1 MADDV
6 GPLWSADMLVVEY
19 TDVSIGAASADLFS
33 NVGGSAGLKVK
44 SLWSYKPGRDLRLLL
59 EGDDLDPEGLK
70 LQVGGLRLPFPA
82 GSSTGISFKWTDVDV
97 DWEDGQTLAA
107 RIGRNT
113 LATGAPSISGTVQVG
128 ETLTAHT
135 TGIADADGLDG
146 ATFGYQWVSNDG
158 NADSDIQ
165 DATDSTYTLVLA
177 DEGKTV
183 KVRVSFTDRGGF
195 AESCTS
201 TATMAVAPPT
211 NTQATGAPKISGT
224 TRVRETLAASTSE
237 IQDENGLDGVTF
249 SYQWIRNHETT
260 ETEIAGATDSTYILV
275 PADEGKTI
283 KVQVSFT
290 DRHGFPETR
299 TSDAT
304 TRVGPPPAAP
314 SLPLNLEVSN
324 DENRTLAPSWDAPAS
339 DGGSAITGY
348 KVRWRSGNEE
358 YHPSRE
364 AVASGL
370 SYTIRELTDGGMEY
384 AVQVVAVNTVGESEG
399 TEVTATT
406 RDTDPP
412 QLLTARLVNN
422 VTVTLTYDE
431 QLDATSAPATS
442 AFSVLFNSDPSGSPA
457 REVSEVAVFGNTVR
471 LTLTWR
477 VGPDTVVSYSVPQ
490 DTGEQHVQDRAGNDA
505 PSFDDELVANHLP
518 ADDHGDTPENATVLA
533 PDAFPT
539 RGEIKPHED
548 VDYFRIEVGPEEAG
562 YISILFRETIIPRSF
577 HSYAGMKLFD
587 SDGNCA
593 TRGCDRWSYKKNFHV
608 LLEEGVY
615 YLRVTGLNTLVI
627 NENPD
632 RLDYI
637 VQWEP
642 TFTEWIRECDAKQDR
657 FDDPLYGC
665 QNTLNNLEHPGE
677 DINVEP
683 AWASGALGQGIK
695 IVVVDTGID
704 DLHQDLAGAVD
715 IEESVPTR
723 SGRFYQPRWEHG
735 TPIAGIIAAR
745 HNLTGIRG
753 IAPAATL
760 LNYVGNSDAFSGVPN
775 DIFEASTHH
784 HEQVAVSNNSW
795 ISSGPE
801 KNGMPRE
808 MLWELQEGIEKGIE
822 DGFGGKGISYVFGTA
837 NERINSNLF
846 GNLTHHVVIPV
857 CGVNDAGRAY
867 NYWDYASGY
876 GSTLWV
882 CAPYENLT
890 TRRNHTYGTVRGT
903 SLSTAVVSGVTALV
917 RGANKSLT
925 WREVKLILAGSAR
938 QNDPSH
944 PEWTAGALKY
954 GSDTKRYHYNEYYG
968 FGVVDAGAAV
978 DLARS
983 WTNLPTMKTVS
994 AGSERTNLTI
1004 PDPEDG
1010 AAATTLSDT
1019 IALGT
1024 RVGFTEFVEINIE
1037 FDHPSFRDLGVEIV
1051 SPSGTVSML
1060 SEPDES
1066 RRNQPFSERYRF
1078 ASAKHLGEDPT
1089 GTWTLKV
1096 TDHFPGE
1103 EEVIRGWDIKIYG
1116 HGNGTARTVNPRI
1129 VGRARVGETLTAD
1142 TSAIADGLTNAAF
1155 TYQWIRNDETENTN
1169 IPDATG
1175 ASYTPVKAD
1184 VGKTL
1189 KVQVSFT
1196 DNADNV
1202 QTLSSAATAT
1212 VASAVP
1218 TEPLNLAVARGSQ
1231 IQELDASWQAPASDG
1246 GSDITGYRVQWKEA
1260 AGSWD
1265 TAADVSEAVVAGTT
1279 HTITGLTGGA
1289 EYAVRVVAINDVG
1302 DGPPSSEA
1310 TGTPAGGASE
1320 QNTEPENADPTGL
1333 PAIYSKPQVG
1343 RPLRADTSGIADDDG
1358 LTNAVFHYQWIT
1370 NDGTADAEI
1379 PGAAGVFY
1387 TPTAADVG
1395 KAVKVTVGFTDDE
1408 GNPET
1413 LTSAPTVD
1421 VVMPPLTAN
1430 SSEPAQHDGQTAFTF
1445 TLWFSEEFQLS
1456 YLTLRD
1462 HAFTVEGGTVTRA
1475 KRQQKPSNMLWTIHV
1490 QPEGNAS
1497 VTVVLPATVD
1507 CDAEGAICTGDGRPL
1522 SNRLEF
1528 TVAGPVEPA
1537 SNSAATGLPT
1547 ITGTVRVGET
1557 LTADVTS
1564 IADDDGL
1571 TNPGFTYQWVRID
1584 GGVDTNIQGATA
1596 PTYTLAG
1603 EDEGKTLTV
1612 RVSFTDDA
1620 GNQES
1625 LPSNPTGEV
1634 DAKPNSAA
1642 TGLPTITGTVRVGET
1657 LTADVTSIADEDGLT
1672 NPGFTYQWV
1681 RIDGGVDT
1689 NIQGATVPTYT
1700 LAGEDE
1706 GKTLTVTV
1714 SFTDGEGNPE
1724 TLSSDPTGAVEAKP
1738 NTRATGAPAIDG
1750 IARVG
1755 ETLTADTSGIDDDDG
1770 LDSAAFA
1777 YQWTRNDGSGD
1788 TNITGATGATY
1799 TLTGD
1804 DEGKTIKVTVSFT
1817 DGEGNP
1823 ETLTSDPSGAVEA
1836 AETVPGRPQDLE
1848 GEASAQGIAL
1858 TWQAPSGSSVTQY
1871 VVYRGKLQSGSMNGR
1886 PITKYA
1892 TIDATG
1898 ADMAY
1903 TDGGVEAGA
1912 EYRYRVAAV
1921 NSAGEGK
1928 KSTWLDIEA
1937 VNSE

>member
-1 MADDV
+1 
-6 GPLWSADMLVVEY
+6 MLVVEY

-44 SLWSYKPGRDLRLLL
+44 SLWSYKTDRDLRLLL
-59 EGDDLDPEGLK
+59 EGDDLDPEGLT

-97 DWEDGQTLAA
+97 DWEDGQILAA

-113 LATGAPSISGTVQVG
+113 LATGNPSISGTVRVG

-146 ATFGYQWVSNDG
+146 AAFGYQWVSNDG

-177 DEGKTV
+177 DEGKTI
-183 KVRVSFTDRGGF
+183 KVRVSFTDSGGF
-195 AESCTS
+195 AESRTS
-201 TATMAVAPPT
+201 TATVAVAPPT

-224 TRVRETLAASTSE
+224 VRVRETLAASTSE
-237 IQDENGLDGVTF
+237 IQDENGLYGVTF
-249 SYQWIRNHETT
+249 TYQWIRNHETT

-275 PADEGKTI
+275 PADEGKAI

-304 TRVGPPPAAP
+304 VRVVPPLEAPGP
-314 SLPLNLEVSN
+314 PLNLEVSN
-324 DENRTLAPSWDAPAS
+324 DENRKLALSWDAPAS
-339 DGGSAITGY
+339 DGGAAITGY

-370 SYTIRELTDGGMEY
+370 SYTVRELTDGVEY
-384 AVQVVAVNTVGESEG
+384 AVQVVAVNQEGESEG
-399 TEVTATT
+399 TEVSATP

-422 VTVTLTYDE
+422 VTVTIILTYDE
-431 QLDATSAPATS
+431 PLDATSAPATS
-442 AFSVLFNSDPSGSPA
+442 AFSVLVNSDTWNGPT
-457 REVSEVAVFGNTVR
+457 REVSEVAVSGSTVK
-471 LTLTWR
+471 LTLTR
-477 VGPDTVVSYSVPQ
+477 RGGPDTVVSYSAPQ
-490 DTGEQHVQDRAGNDA
+490 DTGEQRVQDTAGNDA
-505 PSFDDELVANHLP
+505 PSFDDELVAIDFP
-518 ADDHGDTPENATVLA
+518 ADDHGDTPEQATVLS
-533 PDAFPT
+533 PDALAT
-539 RGEIKPHED
+539 RGEINPHED

-562 YISILFRETIIPRSF
+562 YIWIFWRETQVPHSSIP
-577 HSYAGMKLFD
+577 YARFALFD
-587 SDGNCA
+587 SDGQCA
-593 TRGCDRWSYKKNFHV
+593 TRECELAGGSIGEIRALVD
-608 LLEEGVY
+608 EGVY
-615 YLRVTGLNTLVI
+615 YLRVVSVSNLFGVDP
-627 NENPD
+627 NPEK
-632 RLDYI
+632 REY
-637 VQWEP
+637 VVKWEP
-642 TFTEWIRECDAKQDR
+642 WRGLINTIKRCDAIQDE

-665 QNTLNNLEHPGE
+665 QDNLHNRTHPGE

-683 AWASGALGQGIK
+683 AWASGALGQGIT
-695 IVVVDTGID
+695 IVVPDGGID

-715 IEESVPTR
+715 VEESTSVTS
-723 SGRFYQPRWEHG
+723 SGKLYTPRNAHG
-735 TPIAGIIAAR
+735 TNIAGIIAAQ
-745 HNLTGIRG
+745 HNSTGIRG
-753 IAPAATL
+753 IAPSATLINFRLPGAFGAVFATGDDHYQAATH
-760 LNYVGNSDAFSGVPN
+760 A
-775 DIFEASTHH
+775 HRR
-784 HEQVAVSNNSW
+784 VAVSNNSW
-795 ISSGPE
+795 GSYPLNGIPDEMSGSLE
-801 KNGMPRE
+801 RA
-808 MLWELQEGIEKGIE
+808 IEKGIE
-822 DGFGGKGISYVFGTA
+822 DGFGGKGISYVFAVG
-837 NERINSNLF
+837 NLLFNSNLM
-846 GNLTHHVVIPV
+846 GNLTHHAVIPV
-857 CGVNDAGRAY
+857 CGVNNEGRTV
-867 NYWDYASGY
+867 DFQGYASAY

-882 CAPYENLT
+882 CAPFENLT
-890 TRRNHTYGTVRGT
+890 TSHNHTYGTVFGT
-903 SLSTAVVSGVTALV
+903 SFSTAVVSGVTALV

-925 WREVKLILAGSAR
+925 WRDVKLILAESAR

-944 PEWTAGALKY
+944 PEWTTGAATY
-954 GSDTKRYHYNEYYG
+954 GSDTERYHYNENYG

-983 WTNLPTMKTVS
+983 WTNLPIMKTVS
-994 AGSERTNLTI
+994 ARSEKTDTTI

-1010 AAATTLSDT
+1010 ASATTLSDT
-1019 IALGT
+1019 ITLGT

-1060 SEPDES
+1060 AEPDES
-1066 RRNQPFSERYRF
+1066 RRNQPFSERHRF

-1096 TDHFPGE
+1096 TDHVPGE
-1103 EEVIRGWDIKIYG
+1103 EGVIRGWDIKIYG
-1116 HGNGTARTVNPRI
+1116 HGNGTTRTVNARI
-1129 VGRARVGETLTAD
+1129 VGMARVGETLTAD

-1202 QTLSSAATAT
+1202 QTLTSAATAA

-1218 TEPLNLAVARGSQ
+1218 TEPLNLTAARGSQ

-1260 AGSWD
+1260 TGSWD
-1265 TAADVSEAVVAGTT
+1265 TATDVSEAAVTVTT
-1279 HTITGLTGGA
+1279 HTITGLTGGV
-1289 EYAVRVVAINDVG
+1289 EYSVRVVAINDVG
-1302 DGPPSSEA
+1302 DGPASLEA
-1310 TGTPAGGASE
+1310 TGTPAGGISE

-1333 PAIYSKPQVG
+1333 PTISGTAQVG
-1343 RPLRADTSGIADDDG
+1343 KRLRVDTSGIADGDG
-1358 LTNAVFHYQWIT
+1358 LVNAVFDYQWIA
-1370 NDGTADAEI
+1370 NDGTADTDIAGATGATYI
-1379 PGAAGVFY
+1379 PAAAYAGQ
-1387 TPTAADVG
+1387 T
-1395 KAVKVTVGFTDDE
+1395 VKVEVSFTDDQ
-1408 GNPET
+1408 GSPET
-1413 LTSAPTVD
+1413 LTSAATAELAIL
-1421 VVMPPLTAN
+1421 PLTAN
-1430 SSEPAQHDGQTAFTF
+1430 RNEPAPHDGQTAFTF
-1445 TLWFSEEFQLS
+1445 TLWFSEEFHLS
-1456 YLTLRD
+1456 YRTLRD

-1475 KRQQKPSNMLWTIHV
+1475 KRQHKPSNMLWTIYV
-1490 QPEGNAS
+1490 QPDGDAA
-1497 VTVVLPATVD
+1497 VTVVLPATED
-1507 CDAEGAICTGDGRPL
+1507 CDAEGAICTGDDRPL

-1537 SNSAATGLPT
+1537 PNSAATGAPT

-1564 IADDDGL
+1564 IADEDGL
-1571 TNPGFTYQWVRID
+1571 TNVVFSYQWVRID

-1612 RVSFTDDA
+1612 TVSFTDGE

-1625 LPSNPTGEV
+1625 LPSNPTVEV

-1642 TGLPTITGTVRVGET
+1642 TGLPTIVGTVRVGET
-1657 LTADVTSIADEDGLT
+1657 LTADTSGIDDDDGVENVAFTHQWIRGSTDIA
-1672 NPGFTYQWV
+1672 
-1681 RIDGGVDT
+1681 
-1689 NIQGATVPTYT
+1689 GATGSTYT
-1700 LAGEDE
+1700 LVKADE
-1706 GKTLTVTV
+1706 GKTIKVTV
-1714 SFTDGEGNPE
+1714 SFTDAEGNAE
-1724 TLSSDPTGAVEAKP
+1724 SLTSDLTGEVEAKP
-1738 NTRATGAPAIDG
+1738 NTRATGAPIIDG

-1777 YQWTRNDGSGD
+1777 YQWLRGEAE
-1788 TNITGATGATY
+1788 IAGATGETY

-1804 DEGKTIKVTVSFT
+1804 DQGKTLKVTVSFT
-1817 DGEGNP
+1817 DAQGNP
-1823 ETLTSDPSGAVEA
+1823 ETLTSDATGVVEA
-1836 AETVPGRPQDLE
+1836 TETVPGRPQELD
-1848 GEASAQGIAL
+1848 GEASAQGVKL
-1858 TWQAPSGSSVTQY
+1858 TWKAPSGSSVTQY
-1871 VVYRGKLQSGSMNGR
+1871 VVYRGKLQNGSMNGR
-1886 PITKYA
+1886 PMTKYA

-1903 TDGGVEAGA
+1903 TDGDVEAGA

-1928 KSTWLDIEA
+1928 KSNWLDIA
-1937 VNSE
+1937 AGDSE

>member
-1 MADDV
+1 M
-6 GPLWSADMLVVEY
+6 VVEY
-19 TDVSIGAASADLFS
+19 TDVSIGAGSADLFS

-59 EGDDLDPEGLK
+59 EGDDLDPEGLT

-82 GSSTGISFKWTDVDV
+82 GNSTGISFKWTDVDV

-158 NADSDIQ
+158 KVDSDIQ

-177 DEGKTV
+177 DEGKTI
-183 KVRVSFTDRGGF
+183 KVRVSFTDSGGF
-195 AESCTS
+195 AESRTS
-201 TATMAVAPPT
+201 TATVAVAPPT
-211 NTQATGAPKISGT
+211 NTQATGAPTISGT
-224 TRVRETLAASTSE
+224 IRVRETLAASTSD

-275 PADEGKTI
+275 PADEGETI

-304 TRVGPPPAAP
+304 TRVVPPLEAPGP
-314 SLPLNLEVSN
+314 PLNLEVSN
-324 DENRTLAPSWDAPAS
+324 DENRKLALSWDAPAS

-348 KVRWRSGNEE
+348 RVRWRSGNEE

-370 SYTIRELTDGGMEY
+370 SYTVRELTDGVEY
-384 AVQVVAVNTVGESEG
+384 AVQVVAVNQEGESEG
-399 TEVTATT
+399 TEVSATPK
-406 RDTDPP
+406 DTDPP

-422 VTVTLTYDE
+422 VTVTIILTYDE
-431 QLDATSAPATS
+431 PLDATSAPATS
-442 AFSVLFNSDPSGSPA
+442 AFSVLVNSDTWNGPT
-457 REVSEVAVFGNTVR
+457 REVSEVAVSGNTVR
-471 LTLTWR
+471 LTLTR
-477 VGPDTVVSYSVPQ
+477 RAYPDTVVSYSAPQ
-490 DTGEQHVQDRAGNDA
+490 DTGEQRVQDTAGNDA
-505 PSFDDELVANHLP
+505 PSFDDELVAIDLP
-518 ADDHGDTPENATVLA
+518 ADDHGDTPEQATVLVPLA
-533 PDAFPT
+533 RQA
-539 RGEIKPHED
+539 RGEITPHGD
-548 VDYFRIEVGPEEAG
+548 VDYFRLDVGPEEAG
-562 YISILFRETIIPRSF
+562 YKWILFRETTSPRSWYF
-577 HSYAGMKLFD
+577 DVGMTLFD

-593 TRGCDRWSYKKNFHV
+593 TRGCDRWSYKDNFYV

-615 YLRVTGLNTLVI
+615 YLRVTGIKRGLI
-627 NENPD
+627 DENPD
-632 RLDYI
+632 LLDYV
-637 VQWEP
+637 VQWQP

-657 FDDPLYGC
+657 FEDPLYGC
-665 QNTLNNLEHPGE
+665 QNTLSNLEHPGE

-695 IVVVDTGID
+695 IVVVDYGID
-704 DLHQDLAGAVD
+704 DLHPDLAGAVD
-715 IEESVPTR
+715 VERSFPTR
-723 SGRFYQPRWEHG
+723 FGRFYNPWSEHG
-735 TPIAGIIAAR
+735 TNIAGIIAAR
-745 HNLTGIRG
+745 HNSTGMRG

-760 LNYVGNSDAFSGVPN
+760 LNYAKNSSPFSISGG
-775 DIFEASTHH
+775 DQDEAMTHH
-784 HEQVAVSNNSW
+784 HEKVAVSNNSW
-795 ISSGPE
+795 VPASPLPS
-801 KNGMPRE
+801 NGIPRE
-808 MLWELQEGIEKGIE
+808 MSGPLQIAIEKGIE
-822 DGFGGKGISYVFGTA
+822 DGFGGKGISYVFAAG
-837 NERINSNLF
+837 NEGINSNLY
-846 GNLTHHVVIPV
+846 GHMTHHAVIPV
-857 CGVNDAGRAY
+857 CGVNNEGRSF
-867 NYWDYASGY
+867 DSQGSFSGY
-876 GSTLWV
+876 GSMLWV
-882 CAPYENLT
+882 CAPYETLT
-890 TRRNHTYGTVRGT
+890 TSHNHTYGTVRGT
-903 SLSTAVVSGVTALV
+903 SFSTAVVSGVTALV

-925 WREVKLILAGSAR
+925 WRDVKLILAGSAR

-944 PEWTAGALKY
+944 PEWTAGAVKY
-954 GSDTKRYHYNEYYG
+954 GSDTERYHYNEYYG

-983 WTNLPTMKTVS
+983 WTNLPFFMKTVS

-1004 PDPEDG
+1004 PDPEVG
-1010 AAATTLSDT
+1010 AATTTLSDT
-1019 IALGT
+1019 ITLGT

-1060 SEPDES
+1060 VEPDES
-1066 RRNQPFSERYRF
+1066 RRNQPFSERHRF

-1096 TDHFPGE
+1096 TDHVPGE
-1103 EEVIRGWDIKIYG
+1103 EGVIRGWDIKIYG
-1116 HGNGTARTVNPRI
+1116 HGNGTTRTVNPRI

-1184 VGKTL
+1184 VGKIL

-1395 KAVKVTVGFTDDE
+1395 KAVKVTVSFTDDE

-1507 CDAEGAICTGDGRPL
+1507 CDAEEAICTGDGRPL

-1689 NIQGATVPTYT
+1689 NIQGATAPTYT

-1724 TLSSDPTGAVEAKP
+1724 TLSSDPTGEVEAKP

-1886 PITKYA
+1886 PMTKYA